1 LRRRAIEVGF
11 EYLSTLIESRVC
23 ETAPDWFKAGAT
35 LESLDNYLGSG
46 ATFAYRQAPLK

>member
-1 LRRRAIEVGF
+1 M
-11 EYLSTLIESRVC
+11 ESRVC
-23 ETAPDWFKAGAT
+23 ETAPYCFKAGAT